1 MKNFFNA
8 IGMADMEK
16 VHSAMIAWILDD
28 ENDKNK
34 PGNSTSDV
42 KTSNFTTLSITERSK
57 LLCKMF
63 GVTPEGR
70 FDSIRTTLEW
80 NDIDILIETKMNG
93 KTEAWVIENKLKS
106 QEHKSRD
113 KDDNEIWQTEK
124 YKNLIDNKFGKN
136 NSHYILLS
144 LGGDEAKTNGWT
156 SLTYKRLSDLLQKYP
171 ENSII
176 DEYVKA
182 ITLMTNELDKFLSET
197 TDYSKYPNVFIKL
210 KKSEK
215 PGAQLEEE
223 EKYIVE
229 NGLETIFQKQL
240 LSKLKIKLNLDD
252 ANETFYIEEWNGS
265 ATFGFIPFKDWGEID
280 ESLKLQVE
288 FQNGTFKV
296 VLISSDVQKY
306 READKDDMS
315 KIYNKRKDVFVKA
328 EKKPWKFQPSK
339 NDAKPRVSLTKRW
352 GGNKKWYTQLDKF
365 NDKYN
370 EAVQKAIEIYNIIK

>member
-1 MKNFFNA
+1 
-8 IGMADMEK
+8 
-16 VHSAMIAWILDD
+16 
-28 ENDKNK
+28 
-34 PGNSTSDV
+34 
-42 KTSNFTTLSITERSK
+42 
-57 LLCKMF
+57 MF
-63 GVTPEGR
+63 GVTPER
-70 FDSIRTTLEW
+70 TFDSIRTTLEW
-80 NDIDILIETKMNG
+80 NDIDILIETKING

-113 KDDNEIWQTEK
+113 KDEESFHNEIWQTEK
-124 YKNLIDNKFGKN
+124 YKKEINRVFEEK

-156 SLTYKRLSDLLQKYP
+156 SLTYKKLSDLLNKYQ
-171 ENSII
+171 ENAII
-176 DEYVKA
+176 DEYANA
-182 ITLMTNELDKFLSET
+182 ITLMTNELDIFLSET

-215 PGAQLEEE
+215 PGAQLEKE

-240 LSKLKIKLNLDD
+240 LSKLKIKLNLGD

-265 ATFGFIPFKDWGEID
+265 ATFGVIPCKDWGEID
-280 ESLKLQVE
+280 KSLKLQVE

-296 VLISSDVQKY
+296 VLISSDVKKY
-306 READKDDMS
+306 RDADADDMS
-315 KIYNKRKDVFVKA
+315 KIYNKRKDVFLKA
-328 EKKPWKFQPSK
+328 EKKRWKFQPSK

-370 EAVQKAIEIYNIIK
+370 EAVQKATEIYNEMKNLE